1 MDKIKNIREEHYMLI
16 RYIATFIIG
25 PFLLLKGY
33 KYDDISI
40 TIIGLGIII
49 WDGLK
54 IYYN

>member
-1 MDKIKNIREEHYMLI
+1 MDKIKIIREEQYMLI

-54 IYYN
+54 IYYG

>member
-1 MDKIKNIREEHYMLI
+1 MDKIKIIREEHYMLI

-54 IYYN
+54 IYYG